1 MAAANYSS
9 TKTEIDEY
17 EHVRRM
23 EERHVEL
30 APEGEREEVRQI
42 FQAKGFHGE
51 ALASAVEVIT
61 ERRERWIDTMMTE
74 EHGLPP
80 VTRSPVRS
88 ALFTFLAFSVC
99 GCVPLAPYALHFP
112 EPLLG
117 LDDHD
122 RAHILRHRLAAQPLV
137 ADALVA
143 GGNRDLC
150 HRNGRGPGRLCRRR
164 RLATAWSDPT
174 WLPQIH
180 TIVPPCAPMAIREPS
195 FTLGIE
201 EEYLLVDKESRDL
214 APEPPPALLAKCEEA
229 LRGQVS
235 PEFLRSQIEV
245 GTRVCHS
252 MQEARDEL
260 VQLRRT
266 VGAIAGEFGLAPIA
280 ASTHP
285 FAKWSNQQHTDKE
298 RYNVLAE
305 DLQQVAR
312 RLVICGMHVHVGI
325 EDDDLRIDLL
335 GQAAYFLPHLLALS
349 TSSPF
354 WQGNRRASNPIASR
368 CSTSCR
374 APACRINSRAIA
386 NMPAPSS
393 FWSMPG

>member
-1 MAAANYSS
+1 
-9 TKTEIDEY
+9 
-17 EHVRRM
+17 
-23 EERHVEL
+23 
-30 APEGEREEVRQI
+30 
-42 FQAKGFHGE
+42 
-51 ALASAVEVIT
+51 
-61 ERRERWIDTMMTE
+61 
-74 EHGLPP
+74 
-80 VTRSPVRS
+80 
-88 ALFTFLAFSVC
+88 
-99 GCVPLAPYALHFP
+99 
-112 EPLLG
+112 
-117 LDDHD
+117 
-122 RAHILRHRLAAQPLV
+122 
-137 ADALVA
+137 
-143 GGNRDLC
+143 
-150 HRNGRGPGRLCRRR
+150 
-164 RLATAWSDPT
+164 
-174 WLPQIH
+174 
-180 TIVPPCAPMAIREPS
+180 MAIREPS

-201 EEYLLVDKESRDL
+201 EEYLLVDVESRDL

-245 GTRVCHS
+245 GTRVCRS

-260 VQLRRT
+260 IHLRRM

-285 FAKWSNQQHTDKE
+285 FAKWSNQQQTDKE

-354 WQGNRRASNPIASR
+354 WQGHTTGLKSYRLSVFDELPRTGLPHQFSSYSEYARTIELLVNAGLIGDATKIWWDLRPSARFPTLEMRITDVCPLLEDGICIAALFRCILRLLYRLRRRNQRWRTYAPFLVRENRWRAQRYGTQEGLVDFGKGAVVPFPNLLEELFDLVAEDAAYFG
-368 CSTSCR
+368 CV
-374 APACRINSRAIA
+374 AEVAHARAIVERGTSA
-386 NMPAPSS
+386 DRQLARFDAVMGLGGTEEAALIAVVDGIVEETAMVPVSK
-393 FWSMPG
+393 